1 MTIKVGDKVTG
12 KVTGIVKFGAFVD
25 LGEGEN
31 GLVHISEISDNYV
44 KDIHDFVAEGD
55 EVTAIVTKVQEDG
68 KVALSIKKA
77 KEDNLKKET
86 ISGKENFRH
95 PRQTS
100 KFSSKKP
107 SKTSDFDTMMN
118 DFLKASDD
126 RLNDLKR
133 NTEGKRGG
141 RGGRRS

>member
-55 EVTAIVTKVQEDG
+55 DC
-68 KVALSIKKA
+68 L
-77 KEDNLKKET
+77 LY
-86 ISGKENFRH
+86 
-95 PRQTS
+95 
-100 KFSSKKP
+100 
-107 SKTSDFDTMMN
+107 TSD
-118 DFLKASDD
+118 AADD
-126 RLNDLKR
+126 C
-133 NTEGKRGG
+133 
-141 RGGRRS
+141 SIV

>member
-44 KDIHDFVAEGD
+44 KDIHDFIAEGD

-68 KVALSIKKA
+68 KVALS
-77 KEDNLKKET
+77 
-86 ISGKENFRH
+86 
-95 PRQTS
+95 
-100 KFSSKKP
+100 
-107 SKTSDFDTMMN
+107 
-118 DFLKASDD
+118 
-126 RLNDLKR
+126 
-133 NTEGKRGG
+133 
-141 RGGRRS
+141 

>member
-77 KEDNLKKET
+77 KEDNLKKE
-86 ISGKENFRH
+86 I
-95 PRQTS
+95 
-100 KFSSKKP
+100 SSKKP
-107 SKTSDFDTMMN
+107 PKTSDFDTLMT